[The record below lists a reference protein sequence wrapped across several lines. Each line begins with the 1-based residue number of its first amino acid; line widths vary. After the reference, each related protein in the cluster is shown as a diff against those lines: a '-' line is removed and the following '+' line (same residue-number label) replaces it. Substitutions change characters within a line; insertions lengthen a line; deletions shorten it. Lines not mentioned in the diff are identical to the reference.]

1 MSDELQKCLV
11 SHLEIIRFKNI
22 KQRWK
27 YQKYED
33 MQAPVCPALLMPEA
47 RCVHQL
53 VHHNS
58 WNRQYSDYQ
67 LLSFIII
74 IINSFPLLRDKALQ
88 ILENLS

>member
-11 SHLEIIRFKNI
+11 SHLEIIRYKNI

-27 YQKYED
+27 YQKYEG

-58 WNRQYSDYQ
+58 WIRQYSDHQ
-67 LLSFIII
+67 VVTFIMI
-74 IINSFPLLRDKALQ
+74 IINHFPLLTAEALQ
-88 ILENLS
+88 ILENI